1 MSRLEGFTYGPS
13 KPVYNECAVRLWEN
27 GRERSDPRATRGVV
41 SVNRATGVVSGVR
54 VSHDSAGLDAVEAAC
69 HVDSE
74 TVLRR
79 LLDAP
84 PVREAFTLQTC
95 NRFEVYVVT
104 DSTEAG
110 RAVLSEFTPDAD
122 SHETVTTSHEE
133 SLRHLMRVAAGL
145 ESIVLGEDQILG
157 QVRDAYAT
165 ATEMGAVGPILDDAV
180 TKAIHVGERA
190 RTETAI
196 NDGAV
201 SVGSAAVELLGEE
214 TDLDS
219 ATAVV
224 VGAGEMGTIAA
235 RALTDAGVET
245 LTVANRSPD
254 RAAELARELDHD
266 DARAVGLGAV
276 ESELASADV
285 AVTATGSDDYV
296 FGADDLAAADG
307 VLVVD
312 VAQPR
317 DVAPAARDRADV
329 TVYDMTAL
337 ETVTDETERRRRAAA
352 ESVETMIDREFDRLL
367 EGYKRK
373 RADEVVSAMYE
384 SAERVK
390 EREVSEALSK
400 LDAHGDLSEA
410 QREVVASMADAL
422 VSQLLAPPTKSLR
435 DAAAEDDWT
444 TINTA
449 LRLFDPEFG
458 DDGRSEDREP
468 PAFVREQGEIP
479 DEMAERMPDDVAASV
494 TDDD

>member
-1 MSRLEGFTYGPS
+1 MSG
-13 KPVYNECAVRLWEN
+13 
-27 GRERSDPRATRGVV
+27 
-41 SVNRATGVVSGVR
+41 ATGVVSGLR
-54 VSHDSAGLDAVEAAC
+54 VSHDSASLDAVEGAC

-74 TVLRR
+74 AVLGR

-84 PVREAFTLQTC
+84 DVREAFALQTC
-95 NRFEVYVVT
+95 NRFEAYVVT
-104 DSTEAG
+104 DAPATG
-110 RAVLSEFTPDAD
+110 RAVLSEFSPDVDGHATV
-122 SHETVTTSHEE
+122 ETDHEE

-165 ATEMGAVGPILDDAV
+165 AVEAGALGPILDDAV

-201 SVGSAAVELLGEE
+201 SVGSAAVELLDEE
-214 TDLDS
+214 TDLGS
-219 ATAVV
+219 AGAVV

-235 RALTDAGVET
+235 RALADAGVET
-245 LTVANRSPD
+245 LTVANRTPE

-266 DARAVGLGAV
+266 DARAVGLEDV
-276 ESELASADV
+276 ESALAAADV
-285 AVTATGSDDYV
+285 AVTATGSDGRV
-296 FGADDLAAADG
+296 LG
-307 VLVVD
+307 VEEFATAGGTLVVD

-317 DVAPAARDRADV
+317 DVAPAAAALADV

-390 EREVSEALSK
+390 ERELSEALSK
-400 LDAHGDLSEA
+400 LDAHGDLSED

-458 DDGRSEDREP
+458 DEDGTEDREP
-468 PAFVREQGEIP
+468 PAFVREQAEIP
-479 DEMAERMPDDVAASV
+479 DEVAERMPDDVAAGV